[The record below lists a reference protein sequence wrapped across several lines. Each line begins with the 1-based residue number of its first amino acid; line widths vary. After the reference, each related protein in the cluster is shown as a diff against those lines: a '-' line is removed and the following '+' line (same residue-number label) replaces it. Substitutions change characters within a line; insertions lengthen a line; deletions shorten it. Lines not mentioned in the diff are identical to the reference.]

1 MLSLSKQQE
10 LIIKMYESFDEIKQR
25 MIELENLIKET
36 KDRLPAH
43 STKPP
48 VMFELLEYEDEYDIL
63 MKKLEQLKNK

>member
-1 MLSLSKQQE
+1 MSE
-10 LIIKMYESFDEIKQR
+10 LAEITKR
-25 MIELENLIKET
+25 MNELEILIKET

-63 MKKLEQLKNK
+63 LKKFNKLKGK